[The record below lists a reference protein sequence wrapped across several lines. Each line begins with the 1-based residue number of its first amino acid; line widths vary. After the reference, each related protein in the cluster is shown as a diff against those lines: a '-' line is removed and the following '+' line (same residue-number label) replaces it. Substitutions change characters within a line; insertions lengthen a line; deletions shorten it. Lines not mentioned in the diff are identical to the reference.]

1 MAGEGW
7 GMVGTGAVSGADTGS
22 REAILCG
29 SIRMAFRLAICPV
42 GLLACPPF
50 PPSPLSSPTGAERG
64 SEQPH
69 LISSPQLTFYW
80 RSTQRAAGASAVAGG
95 ALADATKSNVA
106 VGPPLARW
114 ARGWGR
120 VGETARLGM
129 SVGKTA
135 I

>member
-50 PPSPLSSPTGAERG
+50 PPAPFPPPLG
-64 SEQPH
+64 
-69 LISSPQLTFYW
+69 W
-80 RSTQRAAGASAVAGG
+80 KGG
-95 ALADATKSNVA
+95 ANIHIWFLRFD
-106 VGPPLARW
+106 
-114 ARGWGR
+114 
-120 VGETARLGM
+120 
-129 SVGKTA
+129 
-135 I
+135 